1 MSNVASV
8 RKEVEILK
16 RALEPKKEP
25 ILSARAV
32 AIIESLREYERVME
46 ESGFNKLSPREKMEC
61 ELKETEEVVRHYARQ
76 GLWGPEVAAKYE
88 EGKQE

>member
-1 MSNVASV
+1 MSNVATV

-25 ILSARAV
+25 ILSAQAT
-32 AIIESLREYERVME
+32 AIIESLREYERVRE
-46 ESGFNKLSPREKMEC
+46 ESGFNKLSPREQMEC
-61 ELKETEEVVRHYARQ
+61 ELKETEEVVRHFARQ